1 MQCVVFNCSDGL
13 DYLAMG
19 KFFKGLAS
27 SGAWACFDEFNRI
40 DLEVLSVIAQQILTI
55 QRAKGEGLKSFDF
68 EGSHLQLRMTCSVF
82 ITMNPGYA
90 GRSEL
95 PDNLK
100 ALFRT
105 VAMMVPDYAMI
116 AEILLYSNGYLDAR
130 ALARKLVA
138 TYRLCS
144 EQLSSQSHY
153 DYGMRAVISVLRAAG
168 EIKQKFPEEQEDILM
183 LRSLKDVNEPKF
195 LMQDIPL
202 FNNILSDLFPGVKLP
217 EPDYDHMNAALLDTA
232 AELNLQPAE
241 VFMLKIK
248 QLYEMILVR
257 HGLMVV
263 GLSYGAKTSMLR
275 MLAGALGR
283 LCERGQLDEQKTQ
296 QLIMNPKSIYIGQ
309 LYGMFDPV
317 SHEWQDGVLAKTFR
331 SAANDSSPDRKW
343 LVFDGPVD
351 AIWIENMNTVLDD
364 NKKLCLMSGEIIQMS
379 DKMNIIYE
387 VADLAVASPATVS
400 RCGMVY
406 VEPENIGWEPLKES
420 WLAELPDNLTPHR
433 ERVDK
438 LLMWLVDPCVR
449 FVRRECKEVNPT
461 SDINLPVSCMKML
474 VALAGGGPPGA
485 PKQEGALPALS
496 EAQVDALLVFALVWS
511 VGGTTDGAGRAR
523 FDAFARE
530 LLAQPEQLSVDLGP
544 GVEVHKPGFALAAP
558 LPAERTVYDY
568 VFDRK
573 AGVWTPWLDTVSA
586 APPAVESQFHELIIQ
601 TVDTVRYSYIL
612 DVLIKAGRNVLLCGP
627 TGTGKTVY
635 VKSKLDN
642 DLDKS
647 RWSSIASTFS
657 AQTNANMIQDI
668 IDAKLDKR
676 RKGIYGPAFGTRCC
690 VFIDDLNMPALEVFG
705 ASPPIELLRQFCD
718 HGGWYDRAELTFR
731 TLVDVQL
738 VAAMGPPGGGRNFV
752 TPRLLRHFHAL
763 GITDFEAETL
773 NRIFGSITDWWMRRS
788 KNGEEVQALSQALVA
803 ATVETYSEI
812 QKALLP
818 TPSKSHYTFNLRDLS
833 KVFQGLSMAH
843 GAVKG
848 AAPLVRLW
856 AHESLR
862 VFSDRL
868 VNEEDRGWFGN
879 HVRGA
884 VPRHFSLSFE
894 DVFVPAGAAED
905 GNELRRLMYC
915 DFVSGSDVKKYEEVT
930 DQEKVLGVLAEQLTD
945 YNATS
950 KSPMDLVLFLYACEH
965 IVRISRIIRLPF
977 GNALLVGVGGSGRQ
991 SLTRIAT
998 FMAEFELFQIEITK
1012 AYTMVEWR
1020 EDLARCLRKAGAEAQ
1035 PTVFLFSDTQI
1046 KYGGMLE
1053 DINNVLNTGEVPNL
1067 FPKDEV
1073 ISILEM
1079 IRPRAKRAGIE
1090 PTTSELYRFFVSQC
1104 RENMHMVLCMSPVGG
1119 AFRERL
1125 RMFPSLVNC
1134 CTIDWFSEWPKD
1146 ALLSVASQFLGEV
1159 EMDTEETRAS
1169 VIDMCMTFHQSITDV
1184 SRRFKSEQ
1192 GRQYYVTPTS
1202 YLELIGTYK
1211 NLLGKK
1217 RTEVQTL
1224 STRYEVGLEKLLDA
1238 ESQVSTMKKELEEL
1252 RPVLIQTSKETDDLL
1267 VVIERDS
1274 KEAEKTR
1281 EVVQADEAVANVKAA
1296 EAKAIKDECEGELA
1310 VAMPLLESALN
1321 ALNTLT
1327 KSDVTEVKA
1336 MKNPPAA
1343 VKVVMEA
1350 VCVMKAIKPVRKND
1364 PANPVKK
1371 IDDYWE
1377 PSQKLLGDTG
1387 FLQSLKD
1394 FDKDNIPPAIIEKV
1408 RPYMDHELFTPDIVK
1423 KASKACYGL
1432 CCWVRAME
1440 AYDRVAKVVEPKKA
1454 KLAEANEDFA
1464 KLQEALNAK
1473 KAELAEVE
1481 SKLKSLNDQLNEMQA
1496 KKAKLEYE
1504 VDLCGKKLQRAEK
1517 LIGGLGGEKTRWSQ
1531 VVKELR
1537 ADYTGLTGDVLLASG
1552 YVAYLGAFTQAYRD
1566 IALDNWTAVCREKQV
1581 PCAEKFRLQKV
1592 LGDQVLIQDW
1602 VIFGL
1607 PNDSFSI
1614 DNAISLKNSRRWP
1627 LMIDPQ
1633 GQANRWVNNMEKTN
1647 NLEVIKLSDGDFVRR
1662 LENSISFGYPVL
1674 LENVGEELDPI
1685 LDNLLLRAT
1694 FKSGGALSMRLGDS
1708 TIEYDESFRFYITT
1722 KLRNPHYLPEVS
1734 VKVNLLCF
1742 MITPEGTARGGARRR
1757 TCRGGAFL

>member
-1 MQCVVFNCSDGL
+1 
-13 DYLAMG
+13 
-19 KFFKGLAS
+19 
-27 SGAWACFDEFNRI
+27 
-40 DLEVLSVIAQQILTI
+40 
-55 QRAKGEGLKSFDF
+55 
-68 EGSHLQLRMTCSVF
+68 
-82 ITMNPGYA
+82 MNPGYA

-144 EQLSSQSHY
+144 EQLSSQTHY

-168 EIKQKFPEEQEDILM
+168 EIKQKFPEEKEDILM

-195 LMQDIPL
+195 LQQDIPL
-202 FNNILSDLFPGVKLP
+202 FNNILSDLFPGVELP
-217 EPDYDHMNAALLDTA
+217 AQDYELMDRALCDTA
-232 AELNLQPAE
+232 EELNLQTTE
-241 VFMLKIK
+241 VFMTKIH

-257 HGLMVV
+257 HGLMIV
-263 GLSYGAKTSMLR
+263 GFSYGAKTSMLK
-275 MLAGALGR
+275 MLAGALGK
-283 LCERGQLDEQKTQ
+283 LCDRDQLGEQKTHM
-296 QLIMNPKSIYIGQ
+296 LTMNPKSIYIGQ
-309 LYGMFDPV
+309 LYGEFDPV

-331 SAANDSSPDRKW
+331 GAATDTSPDRKW
-343 LVFDGPVD
+343 CIFDGPVD

-364 NKKLCLMSGEIIQMS
+364 NKKLCLMSGEIVQMS
-379 DKMNIIYE
+379 DTMNMIFE
-387 VADLAVASPATVS
+387 VQDLAVASPATVS

-406 VEPENIGWEPLKES
+406 VEPQNIGWVPLKQS
-420 WLAELPDNLTPHR
+420 WLNTLPANLLEHR
-433 ERVDK
+433 ERIDA
-438 LLMWLVDPCVR
+438 LLLWLVEPCVR
-449 FVRRECKEVNPT
+449 FVRRECKEINPT
-461 SDINLPVSCMKML
+461 SDINLPVSCMNML
-474 VALAGGGPPGA
+474 VALAERRADGKDVGGDKDGA
-485 PKQEGALPALS
+485 EPEALS
-496 EAQVDALLVFALVWS
+496 ALQVDSMMLFSLVWS
-511 VGGTTDGAGRAR
+511 LGGTTNNAGRER
-523 FDAFARE
+523 FDKFLRE
-530 LLAQPEQLSVDLGP
+530 LCAQPEKLSVDLGP
-544 GVEVHKPGFALAAP
+544 GVNVIKPGFDLS
-558 LPAERTVYDY
+558 LPIPEENTVYDY
-568 VFDRK
+568 VFDRLQDK
-573 AGVWTPWLDTVSA
+573 WVPWMDTIVAEPPKVETP
-586 APPAVESQFHELIIQ
+586 FHELIIQ
-601 TVDTVRYSYIL
+601 TVDTVRYSYVL
-612 DVLIKAGRNVLLCGP
+612 DVLIKSHRHVLLAGG

-635 VKSKLDN
+635 IKSKLDN

-647 RWSSIASTFS
+647 KWTSISSTFS

-676 RKGIYGPAFGTRCC
+676 RKGIFGPAFGTRCC
-690 VFIDDLNMPALEVFG
+690 LFIDDLNMPALETYG
-705 ASPPIELLRQFCD
+705 ASPPVELLRQFCD
-718 HGGWYDRAELTFR
+718 HGGWYDRADLTFR
-731 TLVDVQL
+731 NLVDIQL

-752 TPRLLRHFHAL
+752 TPRLIRHFHTL
-763 GITDFEAETL
+763 GITEFEEATL
-773 NRIFGSITDWWMRRS
+773 KRIFSDVTDWWNRRS
-788 KNGEEVQALSQALVA
+788 RNADSVRDLAGALVD
-803 ATVETYSEI
+803 ATVETYTEI

-833 KVFQGLSMAH
+833 KVFQGLAMAH
-843 GAVKG
+843 GAVPSVP
-848 AAPLVRLW
+848 ALVRLW
-856 AHESLR
+856 SHESLR
-862 VFSDRL
+862 VMSDRL
-868 VNEEDRGWFGN
+868 VDDNDRGWFAGFI
-879 HVRGA
+879 RGA
-884 VPRHFSLSFE
+884 IERHFKLSFAE
-894 DVFVPAGAAED
+894 VFGESED
-905 GNELRRLMYC
+905 GNELRRLMFA
-915 DFVSGSDVKKYEEVT
+915 DFMSPDAELKKYEEVT
-930 DQEKVLGVLAEQLTD
+930 SQEDMLAVLSERLQD

-950 KSPMDLVLFLYACEH
+950 KSPMNLVLFLYACEH
-965 IVRISRIIRLPF
+965 IARISRIIKLPF

-998 FMAEFELFQIEITK
+998 FMAEYELFQIEITK

-1020 EDLARCLRKAGAEAQ
+1020 EDLALCLRKAGVEAQ

-1046 KYGGMLE
+1046 KYDGMLE

-1090 PTTSELYRFFVSQC
+1090 PTTSELYRFFVNQC
-1104 RENMHMVLCMSPVGG
+1104 RENMHLVLCMSPVGSS
-1119 AFRERL
+1119 FRERL

-1134 CTIDWFSEWPKD
+1134 CTIDWFSEWPAD
-1146 ALLSVASQFLGEV
+1146 ALLSVASQFLGEI
-1159 EMDTEETRAS
+1159 EMDSEDTRAS
-1169 VIDMCMTFHQSITDV
+1169 VIDMCMTFHQSITTV
-1184 SRRFKSEQ
+1184 SKRFLSEQ
-1192 GRQYYVTPTS
+1192 GRHYYVTPTS

-1224 STRYEVGLEKLLDA
+1224 KTRYEVGLEKLLDA
-1238 ESQVSTMKKELEEL
+1238 ESQVNTMKKELEEL
-1252 RPVLIQTSKETDDLL
+1252 RPVLIQTGKETDELL

-1281 EVVQADEAVANVKAA
+1281 EVVQADEAVANVKAD
-1296 EAKAIKDECEGELA
+1296 EAKAIKDECESELA
-1310 VAMPLLESALN
+1310 VAMPLLESALK

-1327 KSDVTEVKA
+1327 KSDITEVKA

-1343 VKVVMEA
+1343 VKVVMET
-1350 VCVMKAIKPVRKND
+1350 VCIMQSIKPVRKND
-1364 PANPVKK
+1364 PSNPSKK
-1371 IDDYWE
+1371 INDYWE
-1377 PSQKLLGDTG
+1377 ASQKLLGDTG

-1394 FDKDNIPPAIIEKV
+1394 YDKDNIPPAIIDKV
-1408 RPYMDHELFTPDIVK
+1408 RPFLDHELFDPDVVK

-1440 AYDRVAKVVEPKKA
+1440 AYDRVAKVVQPKKA
-1454 KLAEANEDFA
+1454 KLKQANEEFA
-1464 KLQEALNAK
+1464 LLQAALAGK

-1481 SKLKSLNDQLNEMQA
+1481 AKLQALNDQLKEMQD
-1496 KKAKLEYE
+1496 KKAKLEDD

-1517 LIGGLGGEKTRWSQ
+1517 LIGGLGGEKVRWGSI
-1531 VVKELR
+1531 VKELA
-1537 ADYTGLTGDVLLASG
+1537 ADYNGLTGDVLLASG
-1552 YVAYLGAFTQAYRD
+1552 YVAYLGAFTMPYRD
-1566 IALDNWTAVCREKQV
+1566 DALSQWTGVCREKKV
-1581 PCAEKFRLQKV
+1581 PCADQFRLQKV
-1592 LGDQVLIQDW
+1592 LGDQVLVQDW

-1614 DNAISLKNSRRWP
+1614 DNAISMQNSRRWP

-1633 GQANRWVNNMEKTN
+1633 GQANKWITNMEKEN
-1647 NLEVIKLSDGDFVRR
+1647 NLEVIKLSDSDFVRR

-1708 TIEYDESFRFYITT
+1708 TIEYDESFRFYVTT

-1742 MITPEGTARGGARRR
+1742 MITPEGLQDQVRVLCSGLGLTVGPFLGAPACQNSCPGLG
-1757 TCRGGAFL
+1757 TSD